1 MDRVNEEGAGSDR
14 EGRASR
20 RTDLIS
26 GGSRRLF
33 CPPNNGNSGG
43 QKRGEREGAKC
54 ASHGFEITLFVLAL
68 VYGFGTRGFTASGD
82 PGVALVPIGL
92 AAALALLSA
101 GIALSGW
108 RKQRRGR
115 GSDTS
120 DSEPIRHRRQSRIR
134 RNRLPPRPNNP
145 IAAAKPRLA
154 PLKSIFSGAPAPA
167 APGPSSGSPS
177 STRPLP
183 DPRLCPGHPALHRG
197 DRGTLRSQKA
207 HDPRPDPLRDPAHL
221 RPLPGHSGCATPG
234 RLARMRGG
242 QMGPNVRARRGPP

>member
-54 ASHGFEITLFVLAL
+54 ASHGFEIALFVLAL

-120 DSEPIRHRRQSRIR
+120 DSEADSSPAAEPSGGIGCRHGPTTRSGSEAKAGPVEVHFFRRPGASRAWSVVGLTILYAALFQTLGYVLATLLYTAALAERFGAKR
-134 RNRLPPRPNNP
+134 RTILVLTPCVTLLIFVLFRVILGARLP
-145 IAAAKPRLA
+145 AGL
-154 PLKSIFSGAPAPA
+154 LG
-167 APGPSSGSPS
+167 
-177 STRPLP
+177 
-183 DPRLCPGHPALHRG
+183 
-197 DRGTLRSQKA
+197 
-207 HDPRPDPLRDPAHL
+207 
-221 RPLPGHSGCATPG
+221 
-234 RLARMRGG
+234 
-242 QMGPNVRARRGPP
+242 